1 MYQKSCSS
9 EDGEDVESVSLELRA
24 LMLNINKGH
33 NETLKEACKT
43 LKDYAEYTDR
53 VRKYSKE
60 MALEEAVERAITE
73 CIQEGILKEFLLKN
87 RAEAKFMSIFEYDQG
102 KHMRMERE
110 QAYEEGW
117 DAGQKAG
124 EEAGKEELLS
134 FLIQRKLAK
143 GKKLS
148 EIAED
153 LEMDEEMIRKV
164 MANGKRES

>member
-73 CIQEGILKEFLLKN
+73 CIREGILKEFLRKN
-87 RAEAKFMSIFEYDQG
+87 RAEAKRMSIYEYDQE
-102 KHMRMERE
+102 KHLRQERE
-110 QAYEEGW
+110 ASWE
-117 DAGQKAG
+117 K
-124 EEAGKEELLS
+124 GKEEGMKLLNDLYS
-134 FLIQRKLAK
+134 FLAK
-143 GKKLS
+143 EGRTNDILRAVQDS
-148 EIAED
+148 EYRD
-153 LEMDEEMIRKV
+153 KMLRDFLEE
-164 MANGKRES
+164 